1 MPADAGTALGASL
14 LNTVTASD
22 SCEGDITSGVVIS
35 IAYPSGPAGTA
46 WPAGS
51 MFPVGTSTITWSIT
65 DAIGQT
71 VTATRQVTV
80 LNYQLLDAAIT
91 FNGAFR
97 GDCTRQ
103 VRLTYGGVTNV
114 LSVPLTN
121 GVGAITDLQVP
132 IAAAYPCVT
141 AKDPLHSV
149 TDAASTTVVA
159 RQYAVSFTLRQ
170 GDATNDDVIDIFDY
184 AAFVT
189 SRGTGKAPDAQAA
202 RAMLQA
208 LSARA
213 HQVMT
218 GVVLI
223 TAGGESEALCVA
235 EVRFNPIDDP
245 LMDWY
250 LAQGEW
256 QGRAGAYAI
265 QRAWMEIKYAEGRR
279 KIGLMVALEPHGPPR
294 LHQAPGQFH
303 GAADLGAPVD
313 HIAAQHEPIAG
324 GQLGHQ
330 PFQGVGAAVDVPD
343 HPVVAGT

>member
-1 MPADAGTALGASL
+1 VNPGNLPVLSGIPASVTMPADAGTALGASL

-91 FNGAFR
+91 FNGVFR

-103 VRLTYGGVTNV
+103 VRLTYGGVTSV

-141 AKDPLHSV
+141 AKDPVHSV

-189 SRGTGKAPDAQAA
+189 SRGTGKAPDAQSNYNGDTVIDTFDFTFISFGFLA
-202 RAMLQA
+202 
-208 LSARA
+208 
-213 HQVMT
+213 T
-218 GVVLI
+218 
-223 TAGGESEALCVA
+223 GESCSPS
-235 EVRFNPIDDP
+235 FNGPAPRTRVSLKD
-245 LMDWY
+245 LR
-250 LAQGEW
+250 
-256 QGRAGAYAI
+256 RAGFGD
-265 QRAWMEIKYAEGRR
+265 MS
-279 KIGLMVALEPHGPPR
+279 
-294 LHQAPGQFH
+294 
-303 GAADLGAPVD
+303 AADLNHDGWVDTRDITLFMQTGGGAQP
-313 HIAAQHEPIAG
+313 AAGEAAG
-324 GQLGHQ
+324 LGW
-330 PFQGVGAAVDVPD
+330 
-343 HPVVAGT
+343 